1 MSPQPIPKGREPA
14 FTLLEL
20 LVATAFGA
28 IVFGALM
35 TMATSLMRA
44 GLREDN
50 QQTAQDAWARV
61 NQFLLIEVG
70 EAGRFYLGTTEV
82 NPIALNQPLS
92 DCPGASRDPASE
104 SFTIRVPTGSSVG
117 GVSFRTIS
125 YYVRDNN
132 LMRCGPPVLGNG
144 ALDFWASSAEA
155 VLSYSTV
162 LRNLS
167 LDLNNRA
174 IAYTLDFRSPH
185 AGVEFSGEGRAWA
198 QSSMIQLE
206 D

>member
-1 MSPQPIPKGREPA
+1 MTAHPRHPRAPA

-35 TMATSLMRA
+35 TMATSLLRA

-70 EAGRFYLGTTEV
+70 EAGRFYQGDNEFSAIELDL
-82 NPIALNQPLS
+82 PPS
-92 DCPGASRDPASE
+92 DCPEASKDPASA
-104 SFTIRVPTGSSVG
+104 SFTIRVPSANAS
-117 GVSFRTIS
+117 GVTFRMIS

-132 LMRCGPPVLGNG
+132 LMRCGPPVLANG
-144 ALDFWASSAEA
+144 ALDFAAPSAEA
-155 VLSYSTV
+155 VLSYNTV

-167 LDLNNRA
+167 RDFDKRS

-185 AGVEFSGEGRAWA
+185 AGVEFSEQGRAWA
-198 QSSMIQLE
+198 QSSMIQKE
-206 D
+206 N